1 MIKNII
7 FDLSEVI
14 ISGYHGTDKL
24 IEKRYGIKA
33 DEFLKRK
40 EKVNNIFLEAMRGKV
55 TEEQYLKELINVQE
69 WKISVQDMKDIIRE
83 NLNVP
88 VQGTLEIIKKL
99 KRKYKL
105 ILLSDHIKEWADYI
119 LKNNTDLDIFDEKF
133 FSYELKRIKQD
144 TDTFKVILEQL
155 KINAKETIF
164 IDDYQINI
172 DMAKEQGIE
181 GILFLNA
188 SQLENELKSKLRRR
202 YWDYAKIV
210 LKLINFSI
218 HF

>member
-1 MIKNII
+1 M
-7 FDLSEVI
+7 
-14 ISGYHGTDKL
+14 
-24 IEKRYGIKA
+24 
-33 DEFLKRK
+33 
-40 EKVNNIFLEAMRGKV
+40 
-55 TEEQYLKELINVQE
+55 QE

-210 LKLINFSI
+210 LKIINFSI
-218 HF
+218 QF